1 MKLYTIGFTQDFIDK
16 YVEKGGEWLTIDE
29 GCLGVGNVILFD
41 TTGKLRSFVIKEVP
55 LNVWNSA
62 QSIRG
67 YNKLPDKYVQMI
79 NDNY

>member
-1 MKLYTIGFTQDFIDK
+1 MKLFTIRATQELIDK
-16 YVEKGGEWLTIDE
+16 YVEKGGEMLTIDE

-41 TTGKLRSFVIKEVP
+41 MTGKLKSFVIKEVY
-55 LNVWNSA
+55 LNEWNSA

-79 NDNY
+79 KDNY

>member
-1 MKLYTIGFTQDFIDK
+1 MKLFTIRFAQDLIDK
-16 YVEKGGEWLTIDE
+16 YVEKGGEMLTIDE

-41 TTGKLRSFVIKEVP
+41 MTGKLKSFVIKEVY
-55 LNVWNSA
+55 LNEWNSA

-79 NDNY
+79 KDNY

>member
-1 MKLYTIGFTQDFIDK
+1 MRLFTIRATQELIDK
-16 YVEKGGEWLTIDE
+16 YVEKGGEMLTIDE

-41 TTGKLRSFVIKEVP
+41 MTGKLKSFVIKEIP